1 MSFDVINGFEKQSFD
16 DILEIMT
23 NAINEQFGTDYTTDT
38 IVGSNHFKFFY
49 GGLQLRMECDNK
61 IAELGNKVVD
71 YIRTINESIA
81 QPVSS
86 PDGTIRYFKENLGLE
101 VSLRPITDATEAGKP
116 AICVDIDPT
125 STTFDSM
132 KQQIFDALRLTQTEG
147 LYWYNPSTTPSDREY
162 RGESSALNGQ
172 ALPYCFFVP
181 EDVDMDVKITVIRSR
196 ESLAFQ
202 LNTAQ
207 IEELFRQRFAERY
220 SLGKDFEGATY
231 LNVADIDGTSSVIVE
246 WSTDSGANW
255 SASVKDMDFDEKII
269 LGDIT
274 VIEG

>member
-16 DILEIMT
+16 DILAIMT
-23 NAINEQFGTDYTTDT
+23 DAINQQFGTDYTTDT

-61 IAELGNKVVD
+61 IAELGNKVID
-71 YIRTINESIA
+71 YIRTINESIS

-86 PDGTIRYFKENLGLE
+86 PDGTIRYFKENLGLD
-101 VSLRPITDATEAGKP
+101 VSLKPITDPTEAGKP
-116 AICVDIDPT
+116 AICVDIDPL
-125 STTFDSM
+125 STTFDSV

-147 LYWYNPSTTPSDREY
+147 LYWFNPSTSAGDREY

-181 EDVDMDVKITVIRSR
+181 VDVTMDVRITVIRSR

-202 LNTAQ
+202 LNTTQ
-207 IEELFRQRFAERY
+207 IEELFRQHFAEQY

-246 WSTDSGANW
+246 WSTDSGSNW

-269 LGDIT
+269 LGNIT
-274 VIEG
+274 VVEG

>member
-1 MSFDVINGFEKQSFD
+1 MSFDVMNGFEKQSFD
-16 DILEIMT
+16 DILQILT
-23 NAINEQFGTDYTTDT
+23 DAINQQFNTDYTVDT

-61 IAELGNKVVD
+61 IAELGNKIVD
-71 YIRTINESIA
+71 YIRTTNESIA

-86 PDGTIRYFKENLGLE
+86 PDGTIRYFKENLGLT
-101 VSLRPITDATEAGKP
+101 VSLKPITDPTDAGKP
-116 AICVDIDPT
+116 AICVDIDP
-125 STTFDSM
+125 DSDVFESV

-147 LYWYNPSTTPSDREY
+147 LYWFNPSTTPSEREY

-181 EDVDMDVKITVIRSR
+181 EESTMDVKITVTRSR
-196 ESLAFQ
+196 ESLEYQ

-207 IEELFRQRFAERY
+207 LEALFVENFNKRY
-220 SLGKDFEGATY
+220 SLGKDFEGSVY
-231 LNVADIDGTSSVIVE
+231 LNVNDVRGASEVIVE
-246 WSTDSGANW
+246 WSTDGGSTWTSGIR
-255 SASVKDMDFDEKII
+255 DMDFDQKIK

-274 VIEG
+274 IVEG

>member
-16 DILEIMT
+16 DILAIMT
-23 NAINEQFGTDYTTDT
+23 DAINQQFNTDYTTDT

-61 IAELGNKVVD
+61 IAELGNKIVD

-86 PDGTIRYFKENLGLE
+86 PDGTIRYFKENLGLT
-101 VSLRPITDATEAGKP
+101 VSLKPITQASDAGKP
-116 AICVDIDPT
+116 AVCVDIDPT

-147 LYWYNPSTTPSDREY
+147 LYWFNPSTSAGAREY

-181 EDVDMDVKITVIRSR
+181 EESTMDIRITVTRSR

-207 IEELFRQRFAERY
+207 IEQLFVQNFNERY
-220 SLGKDFEGATY
+220 SLGKDFEGSVY
-231 LNVADIDGTSSVIVE
+231 LNVNDIAGASEVLVE
-246 WSTDSGANW
+246 WSIDNGANW
-255 SASVKDMDFDEKII
+255 SSSIRDMDFDQKIV
-269 LGDIT
+269 LDEIT
-274 VIEG
+274 IVEG

>member
-246 WSTDSGANW
+246 WSTDGGANW

-274 VIEG
+274 VVEG